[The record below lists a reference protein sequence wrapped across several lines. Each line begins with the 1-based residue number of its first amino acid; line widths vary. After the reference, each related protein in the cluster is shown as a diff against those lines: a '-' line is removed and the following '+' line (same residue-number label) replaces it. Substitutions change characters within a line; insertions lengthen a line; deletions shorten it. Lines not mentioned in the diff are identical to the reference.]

1 MEDAFGG
8 MRLVGGAIGGDT
20 ERLRPAGAA
29 WCGVGTLRSAVG
41 ARDGTGV
48 GAVDGK
54 VVGACVVFS
63 NGFRLVHLQHG
74 QEVKVKGIRP
84 L

>member
-1 MEDAFGG
+1 M
-8 MRLVGGAIGGDT
+8 
-20 ERLRPAGAA
+20 
-29 WCGVGTLRSAVG
+29 G

-54 VVGACVVFS
+54 VVGACVVSS
-63 NGFRLVHLQHG
+63 NGSRLVHLQHG
-74 QEVKVKGIRP
+74 QEVKVKGIWP

>member
-1 MEDAFGG
+1 M
-8 MRLVGGAIGGDT
+8 
-20 ERLRPAGAA
+20 
-29 WCGVGTLRSAVG
+29 G

-54 VVGACVVFS
+54 VVVACVVSS
-63 NGFRLVHLQHG
+63 NVSRLVHLQHG

>member
-8 MRLVGGAIGGDT
+8 IRLVGGAIGGDT

-41 ARDGTGV
+41 AWGGTGV
-48 GAVDGK
+48 GAMDGT
-54 VVGACVVFS
+54 VGVACVVSS
-63 NGFRLVHLQHG
+63 NGTRLVHLQHG
-74 QEVKVKGIRP
+74 QEVKVKGIWP